1 YDIDDLERVVARN
14 RGARA
19 READKAETIVDTEV
33 EAFWRW
39 FTSLDV
45 VPTIVALRER
55 VEVIRRR
62 EVERGLA
69 ALGAVD
75 PQQREAIERLT
86 QAIVNKVLHAPL
98 TALRRHRAEPAGLVV
113 GAVPARAAAHDVLIG
128 AGGLREL
135 PSGTRVGTASVRRR
149 AQLLARRR
157 DVVVTP
163 LRGNVD
169 TRLRRWRE
177 GAVDALILAAA
188 GLERLGIAEPAALA
202 LAPEEFLPPVGQ
214 GALALECRAD
224 APATRAL
231 LAAVE
236 DPAAATA
243 VAAERAFLLAI
254 GGDCN
259 TPLAAH
265 ATVADGQVALRAL
278 VTDREGQHWL
288 GDAGSAPAAAARGR
302 RRCAARAYRSRS
314 SPACRPPSRCRPT
327 PASRSRTATMP
338 RWSPSRPGTRRA
350 WATRWCRPRCPGRR
364 SRATAARSSS
374 SWACGRCPRSWR
386 RSSRTGSPPTPRPPR
401 FRAARRA
408 HRLPW
413 SRAPRRWPRGCARR
427 GSWR

>member
-1 YDIDDLERVVARN
+1 MLRLGT
-14 RGARA
+14 RGSALARA
-19 READKAETIVDTEV
+19 QA
-33 EAFWRW
+33 
-39 FTSLDV
+39 
-45 VPTIVALRER
+45 ALVRDALVRRHPGLR
-55 VEVIRRR
+55 VETVHIRTTGDRGDR
-62 EVERGLA
+62 GERAPQGPGGRKGLFVKEIEE
-69 ALGAVD
+69 ALLAGEIDVGVHSMKDLPA
-75 PQQREAIERLT
+75 RL
-86 QAIVNKVLHAPL
+86 
-98 TALRRHRAEPAGLVV
+98 PAGLVV

-135 PSGTRVGTASVRRR
+135 PSGARVGTASVRRR

-288 GDAGSAPAAAARGR
+288 EDADSAPAAEAEALGRALAERLLAAGARGILE
-302 RRCAARAYRSRS
+302 
-314 SPACRPPSRCRPT
+314 
-327 PASRSRTATMP
+327 
-338 RWSPSRPGTRRA
+338 G
-350 WATRWCRPRCPGRR
+350 
-364 SRATAARSSS
+364 
-374 SWACGRCPRSWR
+374 
-386 RSSRTGSPPTPRPPR
+386 
-401 FRAARRA
+401 
-408 HRLPW
+408 
-413 SRAPRRWPRGCARR
+413 
-427 GSWR
+427 